1 MSTTTPTE
9 FLWLDTQE
17 TVALSELSRA
27 CGLSTEELEEL
38 IGYGA
43 LTPLHGGAATPLFAA
58 DRVPPLR
65 EACRLRQDFD
75 LDLFAVAILIGYLDR
90 IARLERELGSL
101 RAQLPTRD

>member
-1 MSTTTPTE
+1 MSTTQSTE

-27 CGLSTEELEEL
+27 CGLSTDELDEL

-43 LTPLHGGAATPLFAA
+43 LTPLKAGAAPPLFGA

-75 LDLFAVAILIGYLDR
+75 LDLFAVAIMIGYLDR
-90 IARLERELGSL
+90 IAQLEREVGAL
-101 RAQLPTRD
+101 RAQAPKRD

>member
-1 MSTTTPTE
+1 MSTTQPTE

-27 CGLSTEELEEL
+27 CGLSAEELDEL

-43 LTPLHGGAATPLFAA
+43 LTPLQGAAAAPLFAA
-58 DRVPPLR
+58 DRVPALR

-75 LDLFAVAILIGYLDR
+75 LDLFAVAMVIGYLDR
-90 IARLERELGSL
+90 IARLEREVGAL
-101 RAQLPTRD
+101 RAQQPLRD